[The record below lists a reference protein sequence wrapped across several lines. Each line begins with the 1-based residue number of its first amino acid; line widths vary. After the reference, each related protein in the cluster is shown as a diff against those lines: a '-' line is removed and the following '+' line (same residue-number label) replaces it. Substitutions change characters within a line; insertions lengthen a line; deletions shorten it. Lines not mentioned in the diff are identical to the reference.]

1 MPLTETYLLDT
12 NIISSLMKDRAGA
25 DTARIRERLQ
35 RAPDCTLVT
44 SVVVQCELLFGLAR
58 RPSQRL
64 QKAYDLQ
71 MERLTV
77 LPMDSGV
84 SAHYAQLRAHLEQV
98 GTPIGANHTL
108 IAAHALALGATLVTA
123 DAEFSRVPGLQVE
136 NWLKPT

>member
-1 MPLTETYLLDT
+1 MPFTQTYLLDT
-12 NIISSLMKDRAGA
+12 NIISSLMKDRVGT

-71 MERLTV
+71 MEQLTV
-77 LPMDSGV
+77 LPLDSGV
-84 SAHYAQLRAHLEQV
+84 SSHYAQLRAQLERT
-98 GTPIGANHTL
+98 GTPIGPNDTL

-123 DAEFSRVPGLQVE
+123 DLEFTRVPGLKVE
-136 NWLKPT
+136 NWLQPL